1 MRTYRTALT
10 KSELVY
16 LRALEKAQTTGE
28 IAQRLGVAKPSVSR
42 ALDNLHTKR
51 LAVREEGGA
60 TLSAQGREVSAAL
73 SPCVEA
79 IAAQLR
85 ECGFRKCEEI
95 ACGIVSSFGA
105 ETERLLK
112 ICAEG

>member
-16 LRALEKAQTTGE
+16 LRALEKVQTTGE

-42 ALDNLHTKR
+42 ALDNLHAKR

-60 TLSAQGREVSAAL
+60 RLSAIGEEV
-73 SPCVEA
+73 CEA
-79 IAAQLR
+79 IAPCIDAIAARLR
-85 ECGFRKCEEI
+85 ERGFCKCEEI
-95 ACGIVSSFGA
+95 ACGILAAFGA
-105 ETERLLK
+105 EGDKLVSLCRE
-112 ICAEG
+112 A